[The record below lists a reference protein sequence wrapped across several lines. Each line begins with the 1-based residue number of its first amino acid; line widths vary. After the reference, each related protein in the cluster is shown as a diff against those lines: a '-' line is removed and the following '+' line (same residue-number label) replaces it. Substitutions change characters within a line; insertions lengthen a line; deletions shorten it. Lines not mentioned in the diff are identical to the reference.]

1 MNKPTATVFLC
12 TALAFSAFGVFV
24 ASPAVA
30 QEATFFADDMH
41 DLRAQMAHASANGA
55 SVSGTQQ
62 VVVIGRRQT
71 TRNEVM
77 AQVAQAIANGTL
89 DRSGEVSLV
98 AAVPPGST
106 LTRAEVLAEVALAK
120 AEGRYDSSGEH
131 WIGHDHGGR
140 DPRVALAAAPAMKLA
155 AR

>member
-1 MNKPTATVFLC
+1 MNKPAATVFVC

-41 DLRAQMAHASANGA
+41 DLRAQMAQASAQPAG
-55 SVSGTQQ
+55 VSSTQQ

-71 TRNEVM
+71 TRDEVM
-77 AQVAQAIANGTL
+77 AQVAQAIADGTL

-98 AAVPPGST
+98 AAASSNSK
-106 LTRAEVLAEVALAK
+106 LTRADVLAEVAQAK
-120 AEGRYDSSGEH
+120 AEGRYDASGEH

-140 DPRVALAAAPAMKLA
+140 DPRMALAAAPSLKLA